1 MAVTVTTYEL
11 EDGRTVRRYIY
22 NSNDTWNPA
31 SGLVMAGFQATIV
44 AAACINGGG
53 GGQGGMRNIS
63 AFGGSGGVGGGYA
76 YREFSP
82 QSFTASVAVTV
93 GAGGAGG
100 AGSATLNTS
109 GAVGQP
115 GGVSSFGDFVI
126 GRADVAGV
134 YTLQGL
140 IGSTCTPGEGG
151 RGGQAAYQADTFA
164 SQSQPGFRG
173 QASAL
178 GSGGAAGNAPGG
190 AGGNGGAA
198 SAEEHLISG
207 GGGGGGGAGR
217 GQGSPGGA
225 GGNGGFPGGGG
236 GGGGAISNGSVAG
249 NGGDG
254 AGGVVAVWVYFTA
267 AA

>member
-1 MAVTVTTYEL
+1 MAVTTTTYEI
-11 EDGRTVRRYIY
+11 EDGRIVRRYVY
-22 NSNDTWNPA
+22 TTSGTWNPTTA
-31 SGLVMAGFQATIV
+31 FTMAGFVPSVV
-44 AAACINGGG
+44 AAACINGGS

-63 AFGGSGGVGGGYA
+63 AYGGSGGVGGGYA
-76 YREFSP
+76 YSEFSP
-82 QSFTASVAVTV
+82 QSFPASVPVTV

-109 GAVGQP
+109 GANGQP
-115 GGVSSFGDFVI
+115 GGVSSFGDFVV
-126 GRADVAGV
+126 GRSDVAGV

-151 RGGQAAYQADTFA
+151 RGGAASYQADTFA
-164 SQSQPGFRG
+164 SSSQPGFRG

-178 GSGGAAGNAPGG
+178 GSGGTAGSAPGG

-198 SAEEHLISG
+198 PTQEHIISG

-249 NGGDG
+249 GGGDG
-254 AGGVVAVWVYFTA
+254 AGGVVAVWVYFVPA
-267 AA
+267 A